1 MKVVQLSTMDIGGGG
16 GSRAA
21 YRLHCGLRKQGVDA
35 HMVVKFK
42 DTTDPTVHGK
52 AIRFSLNRKLHNLP
66 LFIDEMPG
74 WLGHSTAQPKPYYS
88 TAWFPDHLHRR
99 LLQLQPDLVNLHWVN
114 GGFLRLESLAK
125 WPWPLVWTC
134 HDLWPLAGAEHY
146 PDDERYIAGYTTTN
160 RPAEESG
167 FDVNRW
173 VWQRKRA
180 AWSAID
186 RLTIVTPS
194 QWLGNCAKRSALFSK
209 RPVLVIPNGIDVQM
223 FQPKDIDEQRF
234 QLHLPPN
241 KKIVLFVAN
250 TIEDKRKGFDLL
262 LEALTVLRQQPIAE
276 QIVLAVVGASR
287 TKKLD
292 DIGWPVYYLGY
303 IDSEEKLTTIYNA
316 ADILVVPSRQDNLP
330 NTILEA
336 MSCGTPCV
344 AFNVG
349 GLPDMILHK
358 QTGYLAEPEDSQ
370 ALAHGIEWAL
380 EDETRLKTMRHLSRQ
395 RIEQHFSDTL
405 QAQRYSDLYHT
416 LVTPLK

>member
-1 MKVVQLSTMDIGGGG
+1 MRIVQLSTMDIGGGG

-21 YRLHCGLRKQGVDA
+21 YRLHCGLRKQGIDA

-42 DTTDPTVHGK
+42 DTADPTVHGK
-52 AIRFSLNRKLHNLP
+52 AIHFSLYRKLHNLP
-66 LFIDEMPG
+66 PFIDEIPG
-74 WLGHSTAQPKPYYS
+74 WLAHSTAQSKPYYS
-88 TAWFPDHLHRR
+88 TAWFPDRLQKR

-125 WPWPLVWTC
+125 WPWPLVWTL

-146 PDDERYIAGYTTTN
+146 PDDERYILGYNAYN
-160 RPAEESG
+160 RPGEESG

-173 VWQRKRA
+173 VWRRKRV

-209 RPVLVIPNGIDVQM
+209 RPVLVIPNGIDVQV
-223 FQPKDIDEQRF
+223 FQPKDTNEQRF
-234 QLHLPPN
+234 QLHLPTN

-276 QIVLAVVGASR
+276 NIVLAVVGASR

-349 GLPDMILHK
+349 GLPDMIIHQ
-358 QTGYLAEPEDSQ
+358 QTGYLAAPEDSP
-370 ALAHGIEWAL
+370 ALARGIEWAL
-380 EDETRLKTMRHLSRQ
+380 EDETRLKMMRDLSRQ
-395 RIEQHFSDTL
+395 RIERHFSDTL
-405 QAQRYSDLYHT
+405 QAKRYSDLYQNTVQAFH
-416 LVTPLK
+416 